1 MAQMRASRTLRD
13 SRRAK
18 NGTWHEFC
26 ETTKTNKNHMVQIN
40 SDDYKRISK
49 EIADHVSKC
58 EREFVVELYGIEL
71 VFRVDCD
78 YETRRVSSGVEF
90 MGDIE
95 TWDETVMTNVVVHFD
110 GAWDKDGDAVETNF
124 DENKIFI

>member
-1 MAQMRASRTLRD
+1 
-13 SRRAK
+13 
-18 NGTWHEFC
+18 
-26 ETTKTNKNHMVQIN
+26 MVQIN

-58 EREFVVELYGIEL
+58 EREFVVELYGVEL

-78 YETRRVSSGVEF
+78 YETRRASSGVEF

-95 TWDETVMTNVVVHFD
+95 TWDETVMTNVVVHFE